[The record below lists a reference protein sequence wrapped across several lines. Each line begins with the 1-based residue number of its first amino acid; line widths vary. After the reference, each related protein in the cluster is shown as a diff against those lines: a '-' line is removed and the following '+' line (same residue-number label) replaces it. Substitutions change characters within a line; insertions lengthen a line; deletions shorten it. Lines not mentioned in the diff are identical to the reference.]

1 MQPVDILITHG
12 YIVTLNKKMEILE
25 DAALAISEGDI
36 VEIGKT
42 TALEKKYTAEKI
54 MDATSKI
61 VMPGLIN
68 GHTHIP
74 MTYFRGYADDL
85 VLQDWLQKYI
95 WPAEEKFVKA
105 DFVYDAALHGCA
117 ELIKNGVTMFNDM
130 YFYSQETARAV
141 EKAGLRAI
149 LGEGILDFPMA
160 FHKNADSMITYALE
174 GHEKYK
180 NNELIDFAIMPH
192 AIYTCSKENL
202 IHAAKVA
209 REHGMLIHT
218 HVSETKKEVDDCVRE
233 HDMRPIQY
241 LESIGFLGEDVSIA
255 HGVWIDD
262 QEQKILAEN
271 GTSVNICTECNLKL
285 SSGFAPIN
293 GYRKNGVIVNFGT
306 DGVASN
312 NNLSIFDEM
321 DITSKVHKAINND
334 PTFLPADDVVKM
346 ATIDAAEG
354 FHKVDTIGSLEKGK
368 KADLITIDMNR
379 LENLPMY
386 NVYSHLV
393 YTMHSDAVK
402 DVVVD
407 GKLLMEDRK
416 LFTIDEEALR
426 NKSDH
431 YSKELKKNIS

>member
-1 MQPVDILITHG
+1 MKEVETLITHG

-25 DAALAISEGDI
+25 DAAIAISGDKI

-42 TALEKKYTAEKI
+42 SRISEQYHAEKI
-54 MDATSKI
+54 LDASHKI

-85 VLQDWLQKYI
+85 ILQDWLQKYI

-105 DFVYDAALHGCA
+105 EFVFDAALHGCA

-130 YFYSQETARAV
+130 YFYSQETARAAK
-141 EKAGLRAI
+141 KAGLRAI

-160 FHKNADSMITYALE
+160 FHKTPESMINYAVE
-174 GHEKYK
+174 GFEKYK
-180 NNELIDFAIMPH
+180 DSDLIDFAIMPH

-202 IHAAKVA
+202 VEAVEVA

-218 HVSETKKEVDDCVRE
+218 HVSETKKEVDDCIMA
-233 HDMRPIQY
+233 HGMRPIQY
-241 LESIGFLGEDVSIA
+241 LESIEFLGEDVSIA

-262 QEQKILAEN
+262 DEQKILAEK
-271 GTSVNICTECNLKL
+271 GTSVNICIECNLKL

-312 NNLSIFDEM
+312 NNLSILDEM
-321 DITSKVHKAINND
+321 DITSKLHKALNND
-334 PTFLPADDVVKM
+334 PTFLPAEDVVKM

-354 FHKVDTIGSLEKGK
+354 FHKSDEIGSLEIGK
-368 KADLITIDMNR
+368 KADIIMLDMQR

-402 DVVVD
+402 DVIVN
-407 GKLLMEDRK
+407 GKLVMEDRK
-416 LFTIDEEALR
+416 LLTIDENELR
-426 NKSDH
+426 DKAVN
-431 YSKELKKNIS
+431 YSKELKKNVS

>member
-1 MQPVDILITHG
+1 MQRVDILITNG
-12 YIVTLNKKMEILE
+12 YVVTLNKKMEVLQN
-25 DAALAISEGDI
+25 AAIAIHNGLIMAIGSTTDVTQKFQSEKVI
-36 VEIGKT
+36 N
-42 TALEKKYTAEKI
+42 
-54 MDATSKI
+54 ATSKI

-85 VLQDWLQKYI
+85 VLQDWLEKYI

-141 EKAGLRAI
+141 KKAGLRAI

-160 FHKNADSMITYALE
+160 FHKTPDSMISYAVE

-180 NNELIDFAIMPH
+180 DNELIDFAIMPH

-202 IHAAKVA
+202 IHAAEVA

-218 HVSETKKEVDDCVRE
+218 HVSETKKEVDDCIRE
-233 HDMRPIQY
+233 HSMRPIHY
-241 LESIGFLGEDVSIA
+241 LESIGFLGDDVSIA

-262 QEQKILAEN
+262 KEQRILAER

-285 SSGFAPIN
+285 SSGFTPIN

-312 NNLSIFDEM
+312 NNLSILDEM

-334 PTFLPADDVVKM
+334 PTFLPAEDVVKM

-354 FHKVDTIGSLEKGK
+354 FHKFNEIGSLEKGK
-368 KADLITIDMNR
+368 KADIIMLDMDR
-379 LENLPMY
+379 LENMPMY

-402 DVVVD
+402 DMIVN
-407 GKLLMEDRK
+407 GKLLMENRK
-416 LFTIDEEALR
+416 LLTIDEQELR
-426 NKSDH
+426 DKAEY